1 MTGDDAFYL
10 PLGDGRF
17 RATGRTVGP
26 WDPRAQHG
34 GPPSALL
41 ARALE
46 QAPGSLRGAPLARVT
61 VEILAPIP
69 AAEVEITT
77 RVLRPGRRV
86 ELVEAEL
93 HAGGRAVALA
103 RGWRHVESDTTGVA
117 TAAASGAVP
126 VPDGLADADV
136 APAWG
141 EGYLQ
146 AMQWR
151 FVRGGF
157 WGEEEGGGETTPG
170 RATVWARQR
179 VALVAGEEPGGL
191 QRVMTLADSGN
202 GVSAVLDLRRWMFVN
217 TDLTVHLVRPAV
229 GEWLCLDA
237 VTEIGSGGTGM
248 ATSRV
253 SDREGPV
260 ARGAQALVVAPHRG

>member
-10 PLGDGRF
+10 PLGDEHF

-69 AAEVEITT
+69 AAEVQITT
-77 RVLRPGRRV
+77 RVRRPGRRV

-93 HAGGRAVALA
+93 YAGGRCAALA
-103 RGWRHVESDTTGVA
+103 RGWRHVESATTQVA
-117 TAAASGAVP
+117 TAAVTGS
-126 VPDGLADADV
+126 VPDELADAEV

-151 FVRGGF
+151 FLRGGF
-157 WGEEEGGGETTPG
+157 WGEEEDGSTTPG

-179 VALVAGEEPGGL
+179 VALVAGEEPSGL

-202 GVSAVLDLRRWMFVN
+202 GVSAVLDLRRWLFVN
-217 TDLTVHLVRPAV
+217 TDLTVHVVRPAV
-229 GEWLCLDA
+229 GEWLCLEA
-237 VTEIGSGGTGM
+237 VTDIGPKGTGM
-248 ATSRV
+248 ATSRIA
-253 SDREGPV
+253 DREGLV
-260 ARGAQALVVAPHRG
+260 GRGAQALVVAPHRG